1 MPTSNSIPNS
11 SSNGRF
17 LENFKGRLSGG
28 GARPNLFEVE
38 IAFPSEVLPANTTA
52 TQMADKISFLVKAT
66 SLPASTVTPIPVPFR
81 GRVLQI
87 AGDRTF
93 DPWQITVIND
103 QDFKV
108 RSAFERWLNW
118 INRSYDNSGQ
128 VDPAEYQTD
137 MWVYQLGRPLTTSP
151 TASDTTIPKLRSY
164 KMFGCFPTTV
174 SGISLAYD
182 SNNQIEEF
190 TVDMQVQYWEAY
202 DGSDTVDV
210 K

>member
-1 MPTSNSIPNS
+1 MATNNSIPNNGS
-11 SSNGRF
+11 SGRF

-38 IAFPSEVLPANTTA
+38 IAFPSVVLPSNVSA
-52 TQMADKISFLVKAT
+52 TDLQDKLTFLVKAT

-93 DPWQITVIND
+93 DPWQITIIND

-128 VDPAEYQTD
+128 VDPAAYQKD
-137 MWVYQLGRPLTTSP
+137 MYVNQLGRPLTDSP
-151 TASDTTIPKLRSY
+151 ISSATTIPKLRSY
-164 KMFGCFPTTV
+164 KMYGCFPTSI
-174 SGISLAYD
+174 SGINLAYD
-182 SNNQIEEF
+182 ANNQIEEF
-190 TVDMQVQYWEAY
+190 TVDMQVQYWEAF
-202 DGSDTVDV
+202 DGNNASDV